1 MTTALHSSPFRNECP
16 DSERPLGLASHVTTP
31 TESFRLQWKSD
42 PQQVI
47 TLMHMASTKS
57 TVDHLRNIALF
68 SECSSKE
75 LSLVVKSSTERELK
89 AGTVIM
95 DQGQTG
101 REAYVIL
108 EGSATVKRNG
118 KKVATVKSGA
128 VIGELSLLDQGPR
141 TAAVIADTDVRLLV
155 ISERALKGA
164 IDNIPA
170 ISRKLLKALATRV
183 RELDRAHFG

>member
-1 MTTALHSSPFRNECP
+1 
-16 DSERPLGLASHVTTP
+16 
-31 TESFRLQWKSD
+31 
-42 PQQVI
+42 
-47 TLMHMASTKS
+47 MATGKS
-57 TVDHLRNIALF
+57 TVSHLKNIPLF
-68 SECSSKE
+68 SECSPKE
-75 LSLVVKSSTERELK
+75 LGLVVKNSSERVLK

-118 KKVATVKSGA
+118 KKIGSAKTGA
-128 VIGELSLLDQGPR
+128 VVGELSLLDNGPR
-141 TAAVIADTDVRLLV
+141 TATVTADTDVRLLV
-155 ISERALKGA
+155 VTERGLKAA

-183 RELDRAHFG
+183 RELDRAHYG

>member
-1 MTTALHSSPFRNECP
+1 
-16 DSERPLGLASHVTTP
+16 
-31 TESFRLQWKSD
+31 
-42 PQQVI
+42 
-47 TLMHMASTKS
+47 MATTKS
-57 TVDHLRNIALF
+57 TVDHLRSIALF

-75 LSLVVKSSTERELK
+75 LSLVVKSSTERLLK

-101 REAYVIL
+101 REAYVVL

-118 KKVATVKSGA
+118 KKIGSAKVGS
-128 VIGELSLLDQGPR
+128 VIGELSLLDHGPR

-183 RELDRAHFG
+183 RELDRAHYG

>member
-1 MTTALHSSPFRNECP
+1 
-16 DSERPLGLASHVTTP
+16 
-31 TESFRLQWKSD
+31 
-42 PQQVI
+42 
-47 TLMHMASTKS
+47 MHMATTKS
-57 TVDHLRNIALF
+57 TVDHLRSIALF
-68 SECSSKE
+68 SECSPKE
-75 LSLVVKSSTERELK
+75 LSLVVKSSTERLLK

-101 REAYVIL
+101 REAYVVL

-118 KKVATVKSGA
+118 KKIGSAKVGS
-128 VIGELSLLDQGPR
+128 VIGELSLLDHGPR

>member
-1 MTTALHSSPFRNECP
+1 
-16 DSERPLGLASHVTTP
+16 
-31 TESFRLQWKSD
+31 
-42 PQQVI
+42 
-47 TLMHMASTKS
+47 MASTKS

-75 LSLVVKSSTERELK
+75 LSLVVKSSTERVLK

-118 KKVATVKSGA
+118 KKIGTAKSGS

-155 ISERALKGA
+155 VSERGLKAA

-183 RELDRAHFG
+183 RELDRAHYG

>member
-1 MTTALHSSPFRNECP
+1 M
-16 DSERPLGLASHVTTP
+16 
-31 TESFRLQWKSD
+31 
-42 PQQVI
+42 I

-57 TVDHLRNIALF
+57 TVDLLRNIALF

-75 LSLVVKSSTERELK
+75 LSLVVKSSTERVLK

-118 KKVATVKSGA
+118 KKVANVKSGA
-128 VIGELSLLDQGPR
+128 VIGELSLLDHGPR

>member
-1 MTTALHSSPFRNECP
+1 
-16 DSERPLGLASHVTTP
+16 
-31 TESFRLQWKSD
+31 
-42 PQQVI
+42 
-47 TLMHMASTKS
+47 MASTKS

-75 LSLVVKSSTERELK
+75 LSLVVKSSTERVLK

-118 KKVATVKSGA
+118 KKVANVKSGA
-128 VIGELSLLDQGPR
+128 VIGELSLLDHGPR

>member
-1 MTTALHSSPFRNECP
+1 
-16 DSERPLGLASHVTTP
+16 
-31 TESFRLQWKSD
+31 
-42 PQQVI
+42 
-47 TLMHMASTKS
+47 MHMASTKS

-75 LSLVVKSSTERELK
+75 LSLVVKSSTERVLK

-118 KKVATVKSGA
+118 KK
-128 VIGELSLLDQGPR
+128 
-141 TAAVIADTDVRLLV
+141 
-155 ISERALKGA
+155 ERALKGA

>member
-1 MTTALHSSPFRNECP
+1 MSAPR
-16 DSERPLGLASHVTTP
+16 
-31 TESFRLQWKSD
+31 
-42 PQQVI
+42 VI

-57 TVDHLRNIALF
+57 TVDLLRNIALF

-75 LSLVVKSSTERELK
+75 LSLVVKSSTERVLK

-118 KKVATVKSGA
+118 KKVANVKSGA
-128 VIGELSLLDQGPR
+128 VIGELSLLDHGPR

>member
-1 MTTALHSSPFRNECP
+1 MS
-16 DSERPLGLASHVTTP
+16 
-31 TESFRLQWKSD
+31 
-42 PQQVI
+42 

-68 SECSSKE
+68 SECSTKE
-75 LSLVVKSSTERELK
+75 LGLVVKNSSERVLK
-89 AGTVIM
+89 AGTIIM
-95 DQGQTG
+95 DQGQAG

-118 KKVATVKSGA
+118 KKIAAAAAGS
-128 VIGELSLLDQGPR
+128 VIGELSLLDHGPR

-155 ISERALKGA
+155 ISERALKNA
-164 IDNIPA
+164 IENIPV